1 MLTNRRLLSLI
12 VLGFA
17 LLLLAPTSTMAQDAT
32 PAPTDCPPATVE
44 ENVALVEELH
54 AAVDSADAD
63 AIDRIL
69 ADDYA
74 HNQNRY
80 GLPDDPTSNDDEI
93 NLALRLQ
100 EFYANSSRELTDIFG
115 VDNKVVVE
123 SVWTITEHAFTGETV
138 VLDTPIE
145 VRSIA
150 IFTVECGEVVA
161 LNTVADELTL
171 LVGLGVYPP
180 LPIMQATP
188 AS

>member
-1 MLTNRRLLSLI
+1 MFTNRRLLSVF
-12 VLGFA
+12 VLAFT
-17 LLLLAPTSTMAQDAT
+17 LLLLAPASTMAQDAT
-32 PAPTDCPPATVE
+32 PAPTDCATGTVE
-44 ENVALVEELH
+44 ENIALVEELH
-54 AAVDSADAD
+54 VAVDSADTE

-69 ADDYA
+69 SDDYT

-93 NLALRLQ
+93 NLAMRLQ

-138 VLDTPIE
+138 VLETPLE
-145 VRSIA
+145 VRSIT

-188 AS
+188 AT